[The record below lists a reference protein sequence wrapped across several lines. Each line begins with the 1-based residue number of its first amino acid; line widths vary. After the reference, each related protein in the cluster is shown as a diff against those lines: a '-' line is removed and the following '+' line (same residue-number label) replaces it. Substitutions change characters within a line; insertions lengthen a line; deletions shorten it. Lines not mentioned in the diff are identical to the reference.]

1 VTFPDNRGVLK
12 IMWDALL
19 GRPPEGVTAV
29 EEPDRILGQILAML
43 VDAQIEVGRA
53 DQKGAILLV
62 TTGAAAGLIFA
73 GLLGGQWRPHELPSQ
88 VEWIWWTGIFFW
100 LVGILML
107 VGAIHPRSARLAGQ
121 ALERRRSYVHSLT
134 VHSSDDGV
142 RAGSPRRKRQ
152 AGVDLLV
159 LRIRR
164 LNAMADAKHR
174 YIRRGIILFL
184 ISIACCV
191 LSVLLGQ
198 EI

>member
-19 GRPPEGVTAV
+19 GRPPEGVTAA
-29 EEPDRILGQILAML
+29 EEPDRILDQIRAML

-53 DQKGAILLV
+53 DQKGTILLV
-62 TTGAAAGLIFA
+62 TTGAAAGLVFA

-88 VEWIWWTGIFFW
+88 VEWIWWTGMFFW
-100 LVGILML
+100 LLGILML

-121 ALERRRSYVHSLT
+121 AVERRRSYVHSST
-134 VHSSDDGV
+134 DEV
-142 RAGSPRRKRQ
+142 REGSPHGNRQ

-164 LNAMADAKHR
+164 LNAMADAKYR

>member
-29 EEPDRILGQILAML
+29 EEPDKILGQILAML

-53 DQKGAILLV
+53 DQKGTILLV
-62 TTGAAAGLIFA
+62 TTGAAAGLIVA

-88 VEWIWWTGIFFW
+88 VEWIWWTGMFFW
-100 LVGILML
+100 LAGILML

-121 ALERRRSYVHSLT
+121 AVERRRSYVHS
-134 VHSSDDGV
+134 SADEV
-142 RAGSPRRKRQ
+142 RAGNPRRNRQ

-159 LRIRR
+159 LRIRG